1 MIITKKRLELLLA
14 DARAKQ
20 QAEDYRLAEQD
31 RERRDMW
38 AQIWKLE
45 ERVAK
50 LERVGNEDD
59 ELRIPNAVRRI

>member
-1 MIITKKRLELLLA
+1 MIITKKNLELLIA

-20 QAEDYRLAEQD
+20 QAEDYQHEQQD

-50 LERVGNEDD
+50 LEHVGNEDD